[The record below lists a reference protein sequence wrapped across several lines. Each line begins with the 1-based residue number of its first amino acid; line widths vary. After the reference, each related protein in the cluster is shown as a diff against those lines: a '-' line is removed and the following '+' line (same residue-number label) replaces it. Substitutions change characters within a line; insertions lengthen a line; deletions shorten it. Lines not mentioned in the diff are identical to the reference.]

1 MIKKFNVT
9 VNGNSYQVEVEEIKD
24 GAPARPV
31 LAPVAPA
38 SVSAPAQTQ
47 TVQAA
52 APAKPTAAP
61 VGEGTPL
68 LSPMPGTILS
78 VAVKVGDTVSS
89 GQVCVILEAMKME
102 NELPSPI
109 DGVVKSIS
117 VTPGTSVNTSDVL
130 VVIG

>member
-24 GAPARPV
+24 GV
-31 LAPVAPA
+31 STKPA
-38 SVSAPAQTQ
+38 SVPVSAPAQAPVQ
-47 TVQAA
+47 VQAPVS
-52 APAKPTAAP
+52 APAKASTAP

-78 VAVKVGDTVSS
+78 VAVKVGDTVKS